1 MGPEPGVSQ
10 NGDDDDADAEDGVDD
25 EGRRDEADEKLPEGR
40 GRPQQFESKVQRS
53 PVIILC
59 LGKAVLENTSFMS
72 C

>member
-40 GRPQQFESKVQRS
+40 GRPRQFESKVQIN
-53 PVIILC
+53 PFITLC